1 MSYVNIWIAWYILI
15 VFFILGLIALSFPEL
30 MFVVYFSTEKAPSE
44 MIESLGKIKDIAA
57 LLQSHILPLHE
68 YLKVFMLIVI
78 VLIYLGIN
86 VYIKFKMP
94 LLFKINNCIRV
105 IVYGIVIYYF
115 TQPPGL
121 RDFIIFLFIV
131 GTISILS
138 KIIL

>member
-1 MSYVNIWIAWYILI
+1 
-15 VFFILGLIALSFPEL
+15 
-30 MFVVYFSTEKAPSE
+30 
-44 MIESLGKIKDIAA
+44 MIESLGKIKDIAV

-105 IVYGIVIYYF
+105 VVYGILIYYF
-115 TQPPGL
+115 AQPLGL
-121 RDFIIFLFIV
+121 KAVILLIFIV
-131 GTISILS
+131 GSISILS
-138 KIIL
+138 KIILLKMISKKINNKY